1 MDLVIWTQ
9 VETGAYLISACVMTY
24 RPLLERIGHGRFVGR
39 LRAIKR
45 SNEYTPQNTGEHN
58 ASMPLENR
66 PVIHD
71 RGIKSQ
77 GFHRLEDITAVDPR
91 IVVTTN
97 ISVDGDIERES

>member
-9 VETGAYLISACVMTY
+9 VEAGVYLISACVMTY

-39 LRAIKR
+39 LRATKR
-45 SNEYTPQNTGEHN
+45 SNGYTPNHTGKQN
-58 ASMPLENR
+58 ASIPLDNR

-71 RGIKSQ
+71 RGIKGQ
-77 GFHRLEDITAVDPR
+77 GFHRLEDNRAGDPR

-97 ISVDGDIERES
+97 ITVDGNIERGS